1 MIAVVLLTTTTVFTL
16 LYLAYKA
23 HTVAYFILNTVIIYF
38 SISVKSMSDH
48 AMRVY
53 EPMSL
58 GNLNHAKR
66 ELAMIVSRDTEEM
79 GSVDMVRSTVESV
92 SENFTDGGVVSPI
105 FFLVLFLAAL
115 VRFFFK
121 SVSTLDSMVGYMND
135 KYKLFGRASAK
146 FDDFLN
152 FIPARLSVGV
162 IMIAGVTKGM
172 DYSRIYEAVTKFR
185 FAHASPN
192 SAHSMSAFAGALDIT
207 LGGPVSYFGKVKD
220 KPYIGEGKRATSP
233 ELIEESVSLFK
244 RSALVAVIAMTV
256 LPVLRGGMM

>member
-1 MIAVVLLTTTTVFTL
+1 
-16 LYLAYKA
+16 
-23 HTVAYFILNTVIIYF
+23 
-38 SISVKSMSDH
+38 MSDH

-92 SENFTDGGVVSPI
+92 SENFTDGVVSPI
-105 FFLVLFLAAL
+105 FFLVLFFLAAL

>member
-1 MIAVVLLTTTTVFTL
+1 
-16 LYLAYKA
+16 
-23 HTVAYFILNTVIIYF
+23 
-38 SISVKSMSDH
+38 
-48 AMRVY
+48 
-53 EPMSL
+53 
-58 GNLNHAKR
+58 
-66 ELAMIVSRDTEEM
+66 
-79 GSVDMVRSTVESV
+79 
-92 SENFTDGGVVSPI
+92 
-105 FFLVLFLAAL
+105 
-115 VRFFFK
+115 
-121 SVSTLDSMVGYMND
+121 MVGYMND

>member
-1 MIAVVLLTTTTVFTL
+1 MLVFLLLIAVVLLTTTTVFTL

-92 SENFTDGGVVSPI
+92 SENFTDGVVSPI
-105 FFLVLFLAAL
+105 FFWCSFFWRRWCDFFSNLLV
-115 VRFFFK
+115 
-121 SVSTLDSMVGYMND
+121 
-135 KYKLFGRASAK
+135 
-146 FDDFLN
+146 
-152 FIPARLSVGV
+152 
-162 IMIAGVTKGM
+162 
-172 DYSRIYEAVTKFR
+172 
-185 FAHASPN
+185 H
-192 SAHSMSAFAGALDIT
+192 
-207 LGGPVSYFGKVKD
+207 
-220 KPYIGEGKRATSP
+220 
-233 ELIEESVSLFK
+233 
-244 RSALVAVIAMTV
+244 
-256 LPVLRGGMM
+256 